1 MAVILQNKWY
11 QMSNRVH
18 NLPVS
23 IDMRLMN
30 IKTVS

>member
-1 MAVILQNKWY
+1 MAVSLQSKYY
-11 QMSNRVH
+11 QMSNQVP

-23 IDMRLMN
+23 IDMHLMN